1 MSLNQTP
8 EITDART
15 VLETEAAAIKL
26 AAERLDAN
34 FVRAVEIL
42 DVPQGKIVVA
52 GLGKSGHVGRKIA
65 ATFCSTGSPAV
76 FMHASEAV
84 HGDLGVHQSGNPTVF
99 LSNSGSTRELVGT
112 GSHLASS
119 RFLTCGNFG

>member
-1 MSLNQTP
+1 MSQSQTP

-76 FMHASEAV
+76 FMHAAEGRSRR
-84 HGDLGVHQSGNPTVF
+84 SR
-99 LSNSGSTRELVGT
+99 S
-112 GSHLASS
+112 ASIWKPNGIS
-119 RFLTCGNFG
+119 F

>member
-1 MSLNQTP
+1 MSLSQTP

-42 DVPQGKIVVA
+42 DVPEGKI
-52 GLGKSGHVGRKIA
+52 
-65 ATFCSTGSPAV
+65 
-76 FMHASEAV
+76 
-84 HGDLGVHQSGNPTVF
+84 
-99 LSNSGSTRELVGT
+99 
-112 GSHLASS
+112 
-119 RFLTCGNFG
+119 